1 MMTEVRSY
9 KGNGHGEHS
18 GHFAPSAQSGDNFL
32 ASLQDAVRENP
43 IPAALIGMGVVWMF
57 MGGGNVSLFG
67 GGGRKS
73 FFGTAAQGVTQA
85 AGVVGHA
92 GAALGSTVGRGAQA
106 VIEPSWQAGTGAAAA
121 LGDAA
126 SGAVTRAS
134 DAASSAYQTTA
145 GLASQTAET
154 ISNAA
159 TNAASMLSDT
169 TARWS
174 SGAQRNLADLFERQP
189 LMLGAIGLAIGAGM
203 AASLPITDTE
213 TRMMGEASDLVREKI
228 SETAAN
234 LTGQVKEIADA
245 ALDEAKNQGIT
256 PKTVGETLRAVG
268 TKVGPEQS
276 VNAQTGSTGSP
287 RGKSARKT

>member
-9 KGNGHGEHS
+9 NGHGERL
-18 GHFAPSAQSGDNFL
+18 GHFAAPAQSGDNFL
-32 ASLQDAVRENP
+32 AALQDAVRENP
-43 IPAALIGMGVVWMF
+43 IPAALIGMGVAWMF

-92 GAALGSTVGRGAQA
+92 GAALGSTVTRGTQA
-106 VIEPSWQAGTGAAAA
+106 IIEPSWQAGTAGAAA

-126 SGAVTRAS
+126 SGAAARAA
-134 DAASSAYQTTA
+134 DAASSAYEATA

-159 TNAASMLSDT
+159 TSAASMLSDS

-213 TRMMGEASDLVREKI
+213 KKMMSEASDAVREKI
-228 SETAAN
+228 SEAAAE

-268 TKVGPEQS
+268 NQIGSEKSLNERTGL
-276 VNAQTGSTGSP
+276 TGSS
-287 RGKSARKT
+287 RGKSSRKT